1 MVMENMTHLLN
12 LENITSLKEEVT
24 QQEQEYTMDICIIA
38 TILQYIE
45 LN

>member
-1 MVMENMTHLLN
+1 MAMGNMTLLLN
-12 LENITSLKEEVT
+12 LENIISRKEEVI
-24 QQEQEYTMDICIIA
+24 QQGQEYTMDTCIIA

>member
-1 MVMENMTHLLN
+1 MAMENMTLLLN
-12 LENITSLKEEVT
+12 LENIISRKEEVI
-24 QQEQEYTMDICIIA
+24 QQEQEYTMDTYIIA